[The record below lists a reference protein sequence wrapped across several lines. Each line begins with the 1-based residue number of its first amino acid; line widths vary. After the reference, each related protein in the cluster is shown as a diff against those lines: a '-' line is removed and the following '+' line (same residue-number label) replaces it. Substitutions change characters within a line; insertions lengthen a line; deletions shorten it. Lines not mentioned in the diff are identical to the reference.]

1 MAREMTAHQGASI
14 GNIGFRA
21 CQRFP
26 ENTALVGEEGRLS
39 YRELLTRIR
48 RMMAVFRSLGL
59 SSNSAMAILATNH
72 LDVVVVYMA
81 ALASGF
87 RFTPLAAAGSLADQA
102 FVLEDARI
110 DALVIDPAFADRLPA
125 IVSAVPGLKTVMA
138 LGNCP
143 GAVNLSDLTDREPDN
158 RLGPARPTQDVAMI
172 YYTGGTT
179 GRPKGV
185 ALTHEA
191 GMAAVMMLTAE
202 WEWPAD
208 LRLLVTTPVSHAAGA
223 FLWPTLLKGGVFH
236 VLPTF
241 SAEAFAAYVERE
253 AITATFLVPTMIYKL
268 LDAGIE
274 PARLRSIETVFYG
287 AAPMDPARLAQA
299 IGRFG
304 PIFMQLYGQTE
315 APSCI
320 SYLAKSQHRL
330 DDPESLTSC
339 GVPLANVDIALLDE
353 AGGTV
358 AEGEIG
364 EICVRGS
371 HVMKG
376 YWERPAETAEAFA
389 GGWLHTGDLGR
400 FDAAGRLHICDR
412 KKDMIISGGF
422 NVYPSE
428 IEAVI
433 SARSEVAEVAVVG
446 IADSVWGEAV
456 VAAVVLTEGA
466 ALQAA
471 EIQSL
476 VRAAKGP
483 VQTPK
488 QIVFLD
494 RLPVT
499 PIGKIDK
506 KALRAELSGKV

>member
-1 MAREMTAHQGASI
+1 MTPHQGAFI

-26 ENTALVGEEGRLS
+26 DRSALVGQDGQLS
-39 YRELLTRIR
+39 YRELLGRMR
-48 RMMAVFRSLGL
+48 RMMAVFRGLGL
-59 SSNSAMAILATNH
+59 QPGSAMAILAYNH

-87 RFTPLAAAGSLADQA
+87 RFTPLNAAGSPADQA

-110 DALVIDPAFADRLPA
+110 DALVIDPVFADRLA
-125 IVSAVPGLKTVMA
+125 DIRAAAPGLKSVMA
-138 LGNCP
+138 LGQCP
-143 GAVNLSDLTDREPDN
+143 GAADIRDLTDREPDN
-158 RLGPARPTQDVAMI
+158 GLGPSRAVQDVAMI

-191 GMAAVMMLTAE
+191 CMAAVMMLTAE
-202 WEWPAD
+202 WEWPQD

-223 FLWPTLLKGGVFH
+223 FLWPTLMKGGVFH
-236 VLPTF
+236 VLPAF
-241 SAEAFAAYVERE
+241 SAETFADYVERE

-268 LDAGIE
+268 LEADVD
-274 PARLRSIETVFYG
+274 PARLRSLETIFYG
-287 AAPMDPARLAQA
+287 AAPMDPARLADA

-320 SYLAKSQHRL
+320 SYLAKSEHRL

-339 GVPLANVDIALLDE
+339 GVPLANVDLALLDDTGE
-353 AGGTV
+353 AV
-358 AEGEIG
+358 AAGEIG

-376 YWERPAETAEAFA
+376 YWERPEETAHALA

-433 SARSEVAEVAVVG
+433 SARAEVAQVAVVG
-446 IADSVWGEAV
+446 IADLVWGEAV
-456 VAAVVLTEGA
+456 VAAVVLAAGA
-466 ALQAA
+466 SLDAAIVQA
-471 EIQSL
+471 L

-488 QIVFLD
+488 AVVFVD
-494 RLPVT
+494 SLPVT

-506 KALRAELSGKV
+506 KALRAELFGKVRV